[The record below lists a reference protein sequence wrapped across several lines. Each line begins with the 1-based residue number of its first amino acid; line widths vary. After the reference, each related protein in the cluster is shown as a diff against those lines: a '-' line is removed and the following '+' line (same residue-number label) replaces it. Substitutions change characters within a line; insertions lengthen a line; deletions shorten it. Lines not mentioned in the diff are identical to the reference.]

1 VERLVL
7 RKVVLLGAPLALA
20 ILEIFHPERP
30 SSASGAV
37 EQGVWFMWFH
47 YLHPGSP
54 HRAHRRSR
62 LPAY

>member
-7 RKVVLLGAPLALA
+7 RKVVLLGAPLVPA

-37 EQGVWFMWFH
+37 EQGV
-47 YLHPGSP
+47 
-54 HRAHRRSR
+54 
-62 LPAY
+62 